1 MALPGAGGGSGMTI
15 AGVPLSPEVSAIVL
29 VYFVQGILG
38 LSRLAKDYFVKDEL
52 HLSPAE
58 ASLIFSASSIP
69 WLIKPLWGF
78 ISDSVPLFGYRR
90 KSYLVLCGALGAA
103 AGFALC
109 TVVTD
114 VPGGGRGGG
123 RTTPRTHAL
132 ATQSLVCIRVYSF
145 NRFFARSDRLYTAA
159 SKLGYSS

>member
-1 MALPGAGGGSGMTI
+1 MSMTL
-15 AGVPLSPEVSAIVL
+15 AGVPLTPEVTAIVL
-29 VYFVQGILG
+29 VYFAQGILG
-38 LSRLAKDYFVKDEL
+38 LSRLAKEYFVKDEL

-103 AGFALC
+103 AGVALC
-109 TVVTD
+109 TVVSD
-114 VPGGGRGGG
+114 VPGAAVAFTVGSLSTAFSDVVIDSIVVSRARGESQ
-123 RTTPRTHAL
+123 AL
-132 ATQSLVCIRVYSF
+132 SGSLQSLCWGSVALVG
-145 NRFFARSDRLYTAA
+145 AWE
-159 SKLGYSS
+159 

>member
-1 MALPGAGGGSGMTI
+1 MVPGAGGGGGLTI

-90 KSYLVLCGALGAA
+90 KSYLILCGTLGAA

-114 VPGGGRGGG
+114 VPGEG
-123 RTTPRTHAL
+123 RTTPPHPTPRAHSPIVHAWCIFVFSRTL
-132 ATQSLVCIRVYSF
+132 A
-145 NRFFARSDRLYTAA
+145 
-159 SKLGYSS
+159 